1 MTHPALSVSPT
12 VYKAFEAAHF
22 GEQIRWADWDNETDE
37 EGSRALRIAIAAA
50 IAQWVRETIAAKSD
64 YEVERLATMMEF
76 LEGHGDARLHLLTF
90 MGVNPT

>member
-1 MTHPALSVSPT
+1 VTDVTPPALSVSDT
-12 VYKAFEAAHF
+12 VRDAFCEAQHRLWMSRPDARTD
-22 GEQIRWADWDNETDE
+22 GELEA
-37 EGSRALRIAIAAA
+37 GLAAA

-90 MGVNPT
+90 MGVPNE